1 MMEVVV
7 VLPVRQERVSA
18 VEDTDMALCVLR
30 EIQGHEESRFTL
42 FSLGV
47 SLLRC

>member
-1 MMEVVV
+1 MEVVV
-7 VLPVRQERVSA
+7 VLPVRQKRMSTM
-18 VEDTDMALCVLR
+18 EDIDTALCMLR
-30 EIQGHEESRFTL
+30 EVQGHEESRFAL